1 MAYRYLSTKKRGIAW
16 LLLGLTASNLAWP
29 LRALAL
35 TGGPAQPEFSSF
47 EPVSTTKMVDE
58 FSGDFSYNLPVL
70 NVPGPNGSD
79 YPLSLSYHSGTT
91 PEEEAS
97 WVGYGWT
104 LNPGAITRNTR
115 GFPDDYYQQPVK
127 YWNKA
132 PRNWTV
138 TAGAGLGVEL
148 FSKDINLNAALRYN
162 NYSGFGY
169 NAGLGIPLGKGVVSL
184 GYSVNDGQGSFSLSV
199 SPAALLNQFADF
211 HKKAVGEAEKRYNK
225 GPCEIPSTRSA
236 LAHVSLL
243 GGNHAPLSYAEAVRP
258 THVSRYSGQ
267 SYNFSTGLQINPGP
281 VPIGKTINVS
291 GSYSTQ
297 QNDPSDE
304 ARALG
309 YMYSADNNG
318 RWDDASVSDY
328 YVERETPYNK
338 RDLYLGVP
346 FNNADN
352 FTASGEG
359 VGGGFR
365 LHHRQVGEFRPNKK
379 SSSTLIFNIAPEAS
393 VGTTF
398 GVGGD
403 IGAGEQTLSEGGWQ
417 NSASEAAGN
426 FSDPL
431 ASQIADNQAEEVYFR
446 FANDLGGS
454 RQTSA
459 QQTDDPVAAR
469 LSNDG
474 LGRSYSPDV
483 RELLAE
489 RDYQRTGERASYIDY
504 HTVPVGSRRPPV
516 PFSGR
521 RDLGEL
527 QNSLRGLL
535 KAGAITEMSVST
547 ANGGEY
553 LYGYPVLSRAEKNLQ
568 YGVPGE
574 QVSPDAYL
582 VTTNKSDEQ
591 LPVKVGEERPG
602 AYATS
607 FLLTETRTPD
617 YVDRTLDGPTADDFG
632 GYTKFVHRKQWGGKD
647 VNQWYHWRVPYA
659 GLLYQRN
666 SLSDPLDDMGTVAS
680 GDKEVVFLQSVQ
692 TKTHTAIF
700 VLNGETSRIPS
711 NVASQPRSDA
721 LDAGSDNE
729 TFGGGP
735 RSSLTAD
742 PAGRRAQRYL
752 QSIELYANADVDF
765 DQKTGVATAKE
776 GATPI
781 KTVQFEYSNELC
793 AQLPNSLNGGGKL
806 TLKRVWFEYQRI
818 KTKISPYTFGY
829 SYPQYKTGTPYPAKY
844 QQGTES
850 VLDKYD
856 QLATAAQNPAYQPFN
871 LDAWGNYQA
880 DGKTRYANLQTWPN
894 QAPASNQFDPAAWQ
908 LKVITLP
915 TGGQI
920 HVQYEQDDYA
930 YVQDRPAQAMVH
942 LATNDLSPT
951 NAFELDLPE
960 SLGPVDQAATM
971 QAIRD
976 YYIAGGHKMYFKFL
990 YQLASNGAVAVAPK
1004 PTSCNA
1010 DYISGYVSVA
1020 GIALLKNGNLQLT
1033 VAGDVL
1039 PKEACKYFVQ
1049 TQRAGKLN
1057 PAGDCNPAIR
1067 GAGEPAGSNPG
1078 QVVRQLLAWQRTLWN
1093 PSSQCP
1099 VLNPELSYFRLPVVN
1114 AKKGG
1119 GLRVKRLLTY
1129 DQGVDNQPVLYGSEY
1144 LYTTQDP
1151 VSGREISSGVATT
1164 EPASMRE
1171 ENPLVE
1177 YLPRQSQS
1185 GLNKLIY
1192 GLDRKQGEGPL
1203 GEGVLPGPS
1212 VGYSRVVVRNIHAGR
1227 SAPGYSVSEYA
1238 TARQYPMQVKAT
1250 PLNQRSRFSAL
1261 FSLLYTD
1268 QVNNA
1273 WTTQGFSFV
1282 LNNMHGQLLRQATY
1296 PGTYVSETATRNAR
1310 PTSEQ
1315 RMSYYDPPRLVA
1327 NGSTPVAKPVSVI
1340 SEAGGPRTE
1349 TFPGREVDLTMASKA
1364 VKDNSV
1370 DVNFEV
1376 DTDLAILFIAP
1387 IPFATIFPSVTRTQ
1401 SEFYTHATSK
1411 VVRYPAI
1418 VRQVTTLQ
1426 DGIVHTT
1433 VNRLFDQY
1441 SGEPVVTTEN
1451 DEFQGG
1457 YRSEKVMASWVY
1469 PEFRQRAGAEKA
1481 VALQAETNLNADKI
1495 TLVRE
1500 GTTYWA
1506 QLPLQCSFLSELTKG
1521 SLVELYNVAKN
1532 NSYQP
1537 KGSYCLAMTETPD
1550 YATGRVRVYPV
1561 TVPGVNSNPLSQ
1573 LADDYLKIRIV
1584 RSGRRNQL
1592 TAVAGNTTFH
1602 NADYAALTP
1611 SAAPAPRY
1619 QDNTAFTS
1627 ALNNWL
1633 SGVAAGATKP
1643 QTATVKLAGPFVG
1656 INIAAFSNKV
1666 PTCDGLDPANAT
1678 ISQVELVRQVQG
1690 NSLQLVIKSFQVS
1703 CNGRP
1708 FTIQN

>member
-1 MAYRYLSTKKRGIAW
+1 MAYHYLSTKRRGIAW
-16 LLLGLTASNLAWP
+16 LLLGLTVSNLAWP
-29 LRALAL
+29 VKVLAL

-79 YPLSLSYHSGTT
+79 YPLSLAYHSGTT

-115 GFPDDYYQQPVK
+115 GFPDDYYKQPVK
-127 YWNKA
+127 YWNKT
-132 PRNWTV
+132 PRNWTI

-148 FSKDINLNAALRYN
+148 FSKDQTTANLSAALRYN

-169 NAGLGIPLGKGVVSL
+169 NAGVGIPLGKGVVSL
-184 GYSVNDGQGSFSLSV
+184 GYNISDGQGSFSLSV
-199 SPAALLNQFADF
+199 SPAAVLNQFADF
-211 HKKAVGEAEKRYNK
+211 HKEAMGKAKELYDKDPSRL
-225 GPCEIPSTRSA
+225 PSTRTQ
-236 LAHVSLL
+236 LARVSLL
-243 GGNHAPLSYAEAVRP
+243 GGNHAPLSYSEAVRP

-281 VPIGKTINVS
+281 VPIGQSINVS
-291 GSYSTQ
+291 GSYSFQ
-297 QNDPSDE
+297 ENDPSDD
-304 ARALG
+304 AQALG
-309 YMYSADNNG
+309 FMYSADNNG
-318 RWDDASVSDY
+318 RWDNASVSDY

-338 RDLYLGVP
+338 RDQYLGVP

-352 FTASGEG
+352 FMASGEG
-359 VGGGFR
+359 IGGGFR
-365 LHHRQVGEFRPNKK
+365 LYHRQVGEFRPNKK

-417 NSASEAAGN
+417 NDANKENGD
-426 FSDPL
+426 FSSPL
-431 ASQIADNQAEEVYFR
+431 SSSIADNQGEEVYFR
-446 FANDLGGS
+446 FANDLGGT
-454 RQTSA
+454 RQTSDK
-459 QQTDDPVAAR
+459 QTDDPVAAQ
-469 LSNDG
+469 LHNDG
-474 LGRSYSPDV
+474 LGLSYSTDV
-483 RELLAE
+483 TALLQE
-489 RDYQRTGERASYIDY
+489 RNYQSTGARSSYIDY

-521 RDLGEL
+521 EDLRQL
-527 QNSLRGLL
+527 QASLKGQNLL
-535 KAGAITEMSVST
+535 QPGAITEMSVST

-553 LYGYPVLSRAEKNLQ
+553 IYGYPVLSRGEKNLQ

-574 QVSPDAYL
+574 SVSSDLYL
-582 VTTNKSDEQ
+582 VTTGKSDEK
-591 LPVKVGEERPG
+591 LPVKVGEERST

-632 GYTKFVHRKQWGGKD
+632 GYTKFVHRKQWGAGQ
-647 VNQWYHWRVPYA
+647 QWYRWRIPYA

-680 GDKEVVFLQSVQ
+680 GEKETVFLQSVQ

-700 VLNGETSRIPS
+700 VLNGETSRTIGDG
-711 NVASQPRSDA
+711 AAQPRIDGR
-721 LDAGSDNE
+721 DAGLDNE
-729 TFGGGP
+729 NAGGGP
-735 RSSLTAD
+735 RASLTAD
-742 PAGRRAQRYL
+742 PANQLTQRYL
-752 QSIELYANADVDF
+752 QRIELYANTDVDF
-765 DQKTGVATAKE
+765 DQQTGIATAKA
-776 GATPI
+776 GAVPI
-781 KTVQFEYSNELC
+781 KTVQFDYSNELC
-793 AQLPNSLNGGGKL
+793 AQLPNALNGGGKL
-806 TLKRVWFEYQRI
+806 TLKRVWFEYQGI

-829 SYPQYKTGTPYPAKY
+829 SYPKYRAGTSYPNKY
-844 QQGTES
+844 QQGAEEVVSQYEALT
-850 VLDKYD
+850 DD
-856 QLATAAQNPAYQPFN
+856 AQNPAYQATN

-880 DGKTRYANLQTWPN
+880 DGATRYANLQSWPN
-894 QAPASNQFDPAAWQ
+894 QLPPDQFDPAAWQ

-930 YVQDRPAQAMVH
+930 YVQDRPAQAMVQ
-942 LATNDLSPT
+942 LSSDDPSPT
-951 NAFELDLPE
+951 NTFELDVAQ
-960 SLGPVDQAATM
+960 SLGTVDQDATV

-976 YYIAGGHKMYFKFL
+976 YYITGGHKMYFKFL
-990 YQLASNGAVAVAPK
+990 YQLASNGTVDIPQ
-1004 PTSCNA
+1004 PTSCNS
-1010 DYISGYVSVA
+1010 DFISGYISVTDVTLHN
-1020 GIALLKNGNLQLT
+1020 GRVQLK

-1039 PKEACKYFVQ
+1039 PKQACQYFVQ

-1057 PAGDCNPAIR
+1057 PAGDCNPVIR

-1078 QVVRQLLAWQRTLWN
+1078 QVVRQLIAWQRTVWN

-1099 VLNPELSYFRLPVVN
+1099 VLNPALSYFRIPIVK

-1129 DQGVDNQPVLYGSEY
+1129 DQGVDGQPVLYGSEY
-1144 LYTTQDP
+1144 LYTVQDP
-1151 VSGREISSGVATT
+1151 ASGREISSGVATT

-1177 YLPRQSQS
+1177 YLPRKSQS
-1185 GLNKLIY
+1185 KVDKLIY
-1192 GLDRKQGEGPL
+1192 GLDRKQAEGPL

-1212 VGYSRVVVRNIHAGR
+1212 VGYSRVVVRNIHSGQ
-1227 SAPGYSVSEYA
+1227 SAPGYTVSEYA

-1261 FSLLYTD
+1261 FTLLYTD

-1273 WTTQGFSFV
+1273 WTTQGFSFI

-1296 PGTYVSETATRNAR
+1296 PGTYASETATRNAR

-1315 RMSYYDPPRLVA
+1315 RISYYEPPRLVA
-1327 NGSTPVAKPVSVI
+1327 DAPTPVAKPIKVI
-1340 SEAGGPRTE
+1340 SEAGETPTE

-1376 DTDLAILFIAP
+1376 DTDLAILFVVVL
-1387 IPFATIFPSVTRTQ
+1387 PFATIFPSVTRTQ
-1401 SEFYTHATSK
+1401 AEFYTHATSK

-1433 VNRLFDQY
+1433 ENRLFDQF
-1441 SGEPVVTTEN
+1441 SGEPVVTAEN
-1451 DEFQGG
+1451 DEFKGG
-1457 YRSEKVMASWVY
+1457 YLTEKVMASWVY
-1469 PEFRQRAGAEKA
+1469 PEFRQRAGLEKA
-1481 VALQAETNLNADKI
+1481 VALQADGQAPAGLLHEGSAYWI
-1495 TLVRE
+1495 TL
-1500 GTTYWA
+1500 
-1506 QLPLQCSFLSELTKG
+1506 PLDCAYLSELSKG
-1521 SLVELYNVAKN
+1521 SLVELYNTASVG
-1532 NSYQP
+1532 YFQP
-1537 KGSYCLAMTETPD
+1537 LGTYCLAMTGEPD

-1561 TVPGVNSNPLSQ
+1561 TIPNVSSDPFTKFSDNSK
-1573 LADDYLKIRIV
+1573 LKIRIL

-1592 TAVAGNTTFH
+1592 TTIAGTTTFH
-1602 NADYAALTP
+1602 NADYSALASS
-1611 SAAPAPRY
+1611 SAPVPRY
-1619 QDNTAFTS
+1619 QDNTAFAT
-1627 ALNNWL
+1627 ALNNWVGNVPGN
-1633 SGVAAGATKP
+1633 SGQPQMAT
-1643 QTATVKLAGPFVG
+1643 TKLAGPFTGV
-1656 INIAAFSNKV
+1656 NISAFSSKV
-1666 PTCDGLDPANAT
+1666 PSCDGLDPANAT
-1678 ISQVELVRQVQG
+1678 ISQVELVRQVRG
-1690 NSLQLVIKSFQVS
+1690 NSMQLVIKSFQVS
-1703 CNGRP
+1703 CNGGV
-1708 FTIQN
+1708 FTVQN